1 PRLRHSCGKPAQYRS
16 CSRIFPIRSE
26 LAWLGAWRAQRYWLY
41 RLREFACRQMA
52 ANAQRD
58 RPTKGPA
65 TMLEPDQWDSALSR
79 ARGPIYHNTERIS
92 SNAVRPLHSKY
103 FRLCDPHP
111 ITENRIDAA
120 QRAGQACDAK
130 RIAPFPTRST
140 L

>member
-1 PRLRHSCGKPAQYRS
+1 
-16 CSRIFPIRSE
+16 
-26 LAWLGAWRAQRYWLY
+26 
-41 RLREFACRQMA
+41 
-52 ANAQRD
+52 
-58 RPTKGPA
+58 
-65 TMLEPDQWDSALSR
+65 MLEPDQWDSALSR
-79 ARGPIYHNTERIS
+79 ARGTIYRNTERIS

-140 L
+140 QGFIVAAIGRAARYIRERMTQHRRAHGPRCRRTR